1 MLVRAPPPQKAA
13 LHVAGRIWQ
22 TGTGLSVFLGEDAGR
37 VDDLTGN
44 LNVFVGY
51 QAGYSNTTGY
61 QNAAN
66 GARALYLNT
75 TGYYNTANG
84 GSSLYNNATGTS
96 NTANGA
102 SSLYDNTTG
111 FGNTANGASSLRS
124 NTTGYRNAANGE
136 GSLYSNTTGYYNTA
150 NGLSS
155 LRFNTTGYSNTA
167 DGCQSGRYISD
178 GVTANETSNTS
189 VYLGADTKALAS
201 GGSNEIVIGYNATGI
216 GTNTVVLGNGSITT
230 TALRGNVG
238 IGTTTPATALHV
250 IGNTIISGTITANS
264 FVGDG
269 SQLTGKQNTL
279 SNSAGLAAAL
289 SDETGTGL
297 VVFNTSP
304 ALITP
309 TLGVASCTS
318 INALT
323 PTAQTAGFTIS
334 GGTTS
339 RTLTVPLDAS
349 VSNTNTGDNAINTQ
363 YSGLVSNATHTGD
376 VLGGTSTTV
385 VRINNTLLSSLATGI
400 LKNTTTTGVPSI
412 ASAGTDYVAP
422 NSSITGATNT
432 KITYDAK
439 GLVTAGA
446 AATTA

>member
-84 GSSLYNNATGTS
+84 GSSLYNNTTGTS

-238 IGTTTPATALHV
+238 IGTTTPATRLHV

-289 SDETGTGL
+289 SDETGTNT
-297 VVFNTSP
+297 VVFSSGSTQTNTTLTGNSNFP
-304 ALITP
+304 SGVWNASGNVGIGTINP
-309 TLGVASCTS
+309 TTRLEVYAGSESSQILWGQDIRNNASVDVTGYGSGLKLKIGSYVVDEVNKWVGLAGVAGS
-318 INALT
+318 
-323 PTAQTAGFTIS
+323 
-334 GGTTS
+334 
-339 RTLTVPLDAS
+339 
-349 VSNTNTGDNAINTQ
+349 
-363 YSGLVSNATHTGD
+363 
-376 VLGGTSTTV
+376 
-385 VRINNTLLSSLATGI
+385 
-400 LKNTTTTGVPSI
+400 
-412 ASAGTDYVAP
+412 
-422 NSSITGATNT
+422 
-432 KITYDAK
+432 
-439 GLVTAGA
+439 
-446 AATTA
+446 